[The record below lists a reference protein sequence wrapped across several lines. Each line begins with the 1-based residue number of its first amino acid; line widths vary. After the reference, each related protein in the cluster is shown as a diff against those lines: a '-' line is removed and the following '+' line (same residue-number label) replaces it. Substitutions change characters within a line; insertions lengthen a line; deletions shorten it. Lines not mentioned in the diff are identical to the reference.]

1 MLFPI
6 CKRCKTLLRN
16 SVSAFDR
23 EVYGQAQGWYFEYT
37 CEFNDAA
44 LVLFHKV
51 GKSLFKAQCPCVGL
65 QCCSAAVSVPSRPVS
80 SQRTETLIQL
90 PSFRQLLAC
99 TAVTCLI
106 PLLLQLTVL
115 PGDGTGTVCYSVF
128 PLSLTQWSPGY
139 CAVNHYE
146 AVLRLL
152 VSH

>member
-1 MLFPI
+1 MGKLKDGISSIYVSLMMLPLFYST
-6 CKRCKTLLRN
+6 KWERASSRL
-16 SVSAFDR
+16 SVP
-23 EVYGQAQGWYFEYT
+23 VW
-37 CEFNDAA
+37 
-44 LVLFHKV
+44 V
-51 GKSLFKAQCPCVGL
+51 
-65 QCCSAAVSVPSRPVS
+65 CSAAGNVSVPSRPVS